1 MKLFSVL
8 VGLAV
13 LVVCLTSQGV
23 QGRRSN
29 SDIIIMG
36 GKDGWG
42 GGMGN
47 LIKTGGRRGGD
58 TILLSGGHSGCGW
71 W

>member
-1 MKLFSVL
+1 MKIFNVL
-8 VGLAV
+8 IS
-13 LVVCLTSQGV
+13 LTMMIV
-23 QGRRSN
+23 YLNCIECRRQ

-36 GKDGWG
+36 QQNGW
-42 GGMGN
+42 GMGN

-58 TILLSGGHSGCGW
+58 TILLSGQGCSW

>member
-1 MKLFSVL
+1 MQLFNVL
-8 VGLAV
+8 VSLAM
-13 LVVCLTSQGV
+13 LFACLTAGV

-58 TILLSGGHSGCGW
+58 TILLSGHSGCGW